1 MSRPPRVISKT
12 GMYHIIFRGINR
24 QDIFEEAKDYKKLL
38 DIIKKVKEEM
48 QFELYAYCLMSN
60 HVHLFLK
67 EKESGDIKKIMH
79 KVLTTYVGWF
89 NFKYERSGSLIG
101 NRYKSEPIED
111 DAYFLTLIKYI
122 HMNPVKAGITQTPNN
137 YIWSSYNDYFNDNS
151 TLTDTEY
158 VMSLLSEGYGNSTI
172 AFNALHS
179 NTDDIDFSIS
189 DTKTL
194 TDEQAKRKIQHVIG
208 IEAYKIA
215 YQPIAYRNQIIS
227 KLRNEGFTIRQL
239 VNVTG
244 LQKSIIEKIK

>member
-1 MSRPPRVISKT
+1 MTRAARILSET
-12 GMYHIIFRGINR
+12 GMYHIIFRGINKNTLFY
-24 QDIFEEAKDYKKLL
+24 DDYDFRKLL
-38 DIIKKVKEEM
+38 EILDIVKSDLKF
-48 QFELYAYCLMSN
+48 QLYAYCLMSN
-60 HVHLFLK
+60 HVHLFIK
-67 EKESGDIKKIMH
+67 EENQGDIKQIM
-79 KVLTTYVGWF
+79 KRILTRYAMWY
-89 NFKYERSGSLIG
+89 NKRYDRSGPVIG

-158 VMSLLSEGYGNSTI
+158 VMSLLSEGHGNSTI